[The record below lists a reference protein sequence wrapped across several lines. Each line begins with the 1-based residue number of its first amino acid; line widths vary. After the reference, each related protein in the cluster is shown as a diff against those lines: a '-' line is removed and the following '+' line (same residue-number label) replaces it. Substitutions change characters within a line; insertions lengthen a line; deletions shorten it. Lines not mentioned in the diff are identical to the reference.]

1 MQSQLHSQVGS
12 LQRWHHSD
20 SLLQPAAQP
29 QMSKIQ
35 VCIKPDVFQ
44 TLVCGAFS
52 QTNAGD
58 NHEAGNDR
66 IQDAESPGHNAAKEL
81 LDHILHM
88 ALTLL
93 PSSLRLMR
101 CLRLVMCAS
110 FGGRDLA
117 TRPATT
123 ALLLYRKPSS
133 SAHTGRDSL
142 SPDSLHV
149 VQRASLASS
158 GFTCTGQM
166 CLLTREL
173 GQGTPQ
179 DCTL

>member
-1 MQSQLHSQVGS
+1 MQDVESQGHITANK
-12 LQRWHHSD
+12 
-20 SLLQPAAQP
+20 LLDYT
-29 QMSKIQ
+29 IQ
-35 VCIKPDVFQ
+35 V
-44 TLVCGAFS
+44 
-52 QTNAGD
+52 
-58 NHEAGNDR
+58 
-66 IQDAESPGHNAAKEL
+66 
-81 LDHILHM
+81 

-93 PSSLRLMR
+93 PSSFRSMR

-133 SAHTGRDSL
+133 SAHTGRNSL

-158 GFTCTGQM
+158 GFTCKGQM

-173 GQGTPQ
+173 GQGTAQ
-179 DCTL
+179 DRNLWLDNSGVFACRAGVSHLVRLL